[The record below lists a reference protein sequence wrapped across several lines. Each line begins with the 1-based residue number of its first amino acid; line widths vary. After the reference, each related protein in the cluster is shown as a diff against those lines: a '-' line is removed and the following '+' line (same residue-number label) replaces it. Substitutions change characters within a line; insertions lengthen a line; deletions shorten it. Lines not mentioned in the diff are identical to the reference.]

1 MLHFIRAS
9 RRRSTPL
16 SRINSSAFALAAVTA
31 LVFFFVSDI
40 ALSATAESRQ
50 NWSARPFQYVIIN
63 QEVRGILTELG
74 RNIGV
79 PVILTDKVGGRVR
92 GELVERTRRE
102 ADRQTAGD
110 FLNRLAETNGLT
122 WYFDGSILYVSADH
136 EFSTQLIEVGT
147 LSHKA
152 IVTELQ
158 RLSLMDSRFSVRSAD
173 DAGLISVSGPPAFI
187 AIVRQVVD
195 KLRPPPP
202 VAGDDPRVRVF
213 RGGAPA
219 EVVRA
224 SHGDTTQSQSDAAPR
239 QNDTQNATTRSADVG
254 GAAKGRAGRR

>member
-1 MLHFIRAS
+1 MRQFIRAS
-9 RRRSTPL
+9 RRTSAPP
-16 SRINSSAFALAAVTA
+16 RIHSSAFAIAAVTA
-31 LVFFFVSDI
+31 LALFFDI
-40 ALSATAESRQ
+40 ALSAAVETRQ
-50 NWSARPFQYVIIN
+50 NWFARPFKYVIIN

-79 PVILTDKVGGRVR
+79 PVILTDKVAGRVR
-92 GELVERTRRE
+92 GEFAERTRRE
-102 ADRQTAGD
+102 ADRQTAGE

-122 WYFDGSILYVSADH
+122 WYFDGSILYVSADQ
-136 EFSTQLIEVGT
+136 EFSTQVIEVGT

-158 RLSLMDSRFSVRSAD
+158 RLSLMDSRFSVRSAG

-195 KLRPPPP
+195 KLRPPPA

-224 SHGDTTQSQSDAAPR
+224 AAHGDTTQPQHDVAPR
-239 QNDTQNATTRSADVG
+239 QNDTARSAEV
-254 GAAKGRAGRR
+254 GAAARGRAGKR